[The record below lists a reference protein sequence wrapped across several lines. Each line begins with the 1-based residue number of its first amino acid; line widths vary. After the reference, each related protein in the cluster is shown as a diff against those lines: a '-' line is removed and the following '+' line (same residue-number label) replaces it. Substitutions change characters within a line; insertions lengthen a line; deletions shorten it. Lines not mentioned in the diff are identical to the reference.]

1 MDYRIIFL
9 VFVVAVLLL
18 YRLRSK
24 SSFFSFINKDN
35 ILSFLMVVAI
45 AGAIGSFVTMM
56 LDHDPLPWV
65 RRIGYEVGLR
75 QLVNYAEA
83 VPPDLENQLNVVNV
97 MRKDTDDDGFNEW
110 LVLYEFESGSGITP
124 IRAVVYDNDRGNP
137 PTIFPYSLQSPNN
150 AYLSSGDYQF
160 TQEDVVTIPGEDS
173 IDELLFWG
181 YPSAPFGIPLTAQA
195 TDLTIFRYRD
205 QGGSTWDPPTDTPSR
220 YVPVGRF
227 HGDAVGPLDSS
238 SKEVTVVRQGNY
250 ERSLLATRYVYG
262 LNNEEDSYMQ
272 TDNPGELNPPIVKTI
287 DFFPDPP
294 SDIYVASVP
303 EQIVLAFYAAMCGSE
318 GKDLCT
324 HQSQGWDPKKFLAD
338 GSEAIDN
345 FRQDESYFGIPK
357 FSLNDISVRALNVV
371 GSAVEGSIV
380 GQQDQISTVQ
390 ITFIAD
396 DSPKQTVTYELQF
409 LDGKWQIVRQ
419 LARQVSTLGAE

>member
-9 VFVVAVLLL
+9 IFVFAVLLL
-18 YRLRSK
+18 YRIRSK
-24 SSFFSFINKDN
+24 SSFFSFVNKDN
-35 ILSFLMVVAI
+35 ILSFLMVLAI

-83 VPPDLENQLNVVNV
+83 VPPDLANQLNVVNV
-97 MRKDTDDDGFNEW
+97 LRKDTDNDNFNEW

-160 TQEDVVTIPGEDS
+160 VQQDVVTVDNDD

-205 QGGSTWDPPTDTPSR
+205 QGGSTWDPPTDSPSR

-227 HGDAVGPLDSS
+227 HGDAVGPLDPAT
-238 SKEVTVVRQGNY
+238 KEVTVVRQGNH
-250 ERSLLATRYVYG
+250 ERSLLATRYVYA
-262 LNNEEDSYMQ
+262 LNNDEASYMQ
-272 TDNPGELNPPIVKTI
+272 TNNPGELNDPIVATI
-287 DFFPDPP
+287 DFYPDPP
-294 SDIYVASVP
+294 SDIYSASVP
-303 EQIVLAFYAAMCGSE
+303 EQIVLGFYAAMCSNE
-318 GKDLCT
+318 GKDLCI
-324 HQSQGWDPKKFLAD
+324 HRDKGWNPKAFLAEDSDALKNYQND
-338 GSEAIDN
+338 GG
-345 FRQDESYFGIPK
+345 YFGVPK
-357 FSLNDISVRALNVV
+357 FSLNNISVRALDVV
-371 GSAVEGSIV
+371 GNAVEGSIV
-380 GQQDQISTVQ
+380 GQQGQVSTVR
-390 ITFIAD
+390 ITFTAD
-396 DSPKQTVTYELQF
+396 TELEQTVTYELHF
-409 LDGKWQIVRQ
+409 LDGKWHIFRQ
-419 LARQVSTLGAE
+419 LKEQVSTLGAE